1 MLREAFVLLLIQR
14 ILSFEKLSIDS
25 SSTSTPVQHITPVQH
40 MAFIHCII
48 CLPVQNLPHDSV
60 CPDSCRPPRKNMT
73 LYFHISMFR
82 HNFCS
87 CPVRLVLSYC
97 IQTSPYL
104 IPTPVVVN
112 VQHPQSKLNAAT
124 TPTMSSRLSKNAL
137 QTTNP
142 KVRYMYFVRSP
153 TPSCLPAHM
162 YPPTYLCFTKRSIRN
177 ISSER
182 SAKSPHGCLC
192 HLTPI
197 HSQIVMRLVLRRL
210 VVKDGLVWCRRVLV
224 RWSGCD
230 AWRRRRSTIV
240 ILVGGHLHFFSF
252 LFFSLLGSWS
262 GKTMGLFV
270 LARH

>member
-1 MLREAFVLLLIQR
+1 MPPPMEDYNTLL
-14 ILSFEKLSIDS
+14 
-25 SSTSTPVQHITPVQH
+25 
-40 MAFIHCII
+40 
-48 CLPVQNLPHDSV
+48 
-60 CPDSCRPPRKNMT
+60 
-73 LYFHISMFR
+73 HISVFR

-87 CPVRLVLSYC
+87 CPVRLVLSYY
-97 IQTSPYL
+97 IQTSFKTHI
-104 IPTPVVVN
+104 IPRHTSS
-112 VQHPQSKLNAAT
+112 QHPSSSTSSTHNPKLNAAT

-142 KVRYMYFVRSP
+142 KVRHMHFVRSLPSPP

-162 YPPTYLCFTKRSIRN
+162 YPPTYLCFTKRSIRK

-197 HSQIVMRLVLRRL
+197 HSQVVMRLVLRRL
-210 VVKDGLVWCRRVLV
+210 VVKDGLVWSRRVLV

-230 AWRRRRSTIV
+230 AWRRRRRRRSTIV

-252 LFFSLLGSWS
+252 FLSFLSLLGGWS
-262 GKTMGLFV
+262 GKTMAFLYLQGP
-270 LARH
+270 R